1 MKIVVER
8 FEDASIG
15 GATSLVVKRNGE
27 LLGRI
32 HLHMDDGE
40 EEAPASE
47 QFLDF
52 IDCLIEWARQGKD
65 IIAPSDGS

>member
-15 GATSLVVKRNGE
+15 RATSLVVKRNGE

-32 HLHMDDGE
+32 HLNMDDGE
-40 EEAPASE
+40 EETPASE

-65 IIAPSDGS
+65 IIAPSDGG

>member
-8 FEDASIG
+8 FEDGSVG
-15 GATSLVVKRNGE
+15 GATNLVVKRNGE
-27 LLGRI
+27 LLGKI
-32 HLHMDDGE
+32 HLPLGETE

-52 IDCLIEWARQGKD
+52 IDCLIEWMRQGKD
-65 IIAPSDGS
+65 ILAAGDGD

>member
-8 FEDASIG
+8 FEDASMRRG
-15 GATSLVVKRNGE
+15 TSLIVRRNGE

-32 HLHMDDGE
+32 HLHMDDGD

-52 IDCLIEWARQGKD
+52 IDCLIEWMRQGREV
-65 IIAPSDGS
+65 IAPGDGD